1 VLIGPVG
8 SVVVVA
14 NGLLSPSV
22 GPAANVSV
30 DTDVTVS
37 VTVATASRTVTV
49 VGVAAAVDASSG
61 P

>member
-8 SVVVVA
+8 SVVLA

-37 VTVATASRTVTV
+37 VTVATACTTLTV
-49 VGVAAAVDASSG
+49 VVVAAEVVDAASG
-61 P
+61 S